1 MDETITEKFYPL
13 DVDYFTEN
21 GKPVIRI
28 YGKTLEGKRIVVLDK
43 QFEPYFYVI
52 PEEDSDT
59 DELINRIM
67 EVKVENAEIVR
78 CSLRVMKEL
87 GKDVRVIKVLVS
99 HPQDVPRLREIVSD
113 VEGVKEVREH
123 DIPFHRRYLI
133 DSGIKPIEKTEIR
146 GTKLKKDY
154 RADVILEKV
163 VNEIGKDRLN
173 KNNDGDFL
181 SHLHL
186 LSFDIEV
193 YNPFLSPRSKKD
205 PIIMIS
211 LADNLGYSSVL
222 TYKDETRNEYV
233 EVLSN
238 EKEIIKRFVEI
249 INERNPDILVG
260 YNTDLFDFGYLRD
273 RAEKYKAK
281 LDLGI
286 DGSDL
291 KFERG
296 GYGSKAKIRGR
307 PHIDLYPVIR
317 RSFRLSK
324 YTLEDVAEELLGRE
338 KTKISVKEIFRCWDE
353 GGEKLKELIQY
364 SLEDALVTLEI
375 GENIIPL
382 QLELCKIVGQ
392 TPFDIAR
399 MTSGQLVEWLLI
411 KKAHEY
417 NEVVPNR
424 PRGRDLIER
433 EAESIVGGYVRQPE
447 KGLHEDIVL
456 FDFRALYPSI
466 IVTHNIDPST
476 LNCECCENENVA
488 PKLGYRFCLKE
499 KGFIPRILED
509 LIKKR
514 VEIKNSIK
522 KEEDP
527 TKRRILDIQQ
537 QALKILANSFY
548 GYMGYPRA
556 RWYCKEA
563 AESVTAWGR
572 YYIQESIKTAE
583 KFGLKVVYGD
593 TDSLFCK
600 ANGMSSEK
608 INDFVRQINSN
619 LPGII
624 ELEYEGR
631 YRRGIFVTKKRYAM
645 IDDQGKMIVRGLELV
660 RRDWAEIAKETQKK
674 VLGAILREGSPEKAA
689 EIIRNEIKRIK
700 EKNVDI
706 EDLIIYT
713 QLTKDISEYKT
724 DAPHVTI
731 AKRARKMGMDISRG
745 SIIGY
750 VVARGDGKIGDRALL
765 VDEIE
770 KFDYDP
776 DYYIDNQLL
785 PAVLRIMEA
794 VGYTEKDLK
803 TDKVQFSLD
812 MFSD

>member
-1 MDETITEKFYPL
+1 MTESITENFYPL

-28 YGKTLEGKRIVVLDK
+28 YGKTTEAKRIVVLDK
-43 QFEPYFYVI
+43 YFEPYFYAI
-52 PEEDSDT
+52 PEDNVDT
-59 DELINRIM
+59 DDLIKKILNI
-67 EVKVENAEIVR
+67 KVERAEILR
-78 CSLRVMKEL
+78 CSPKMMKEY
-87 GKDVRVIKVLVS
+87 GKDVHIIEIFVS
-99 HPQDVPRLREIVSD
+99 HPQDVPKLREIVPD
-113 VEGVKEVREH
+113 IEGVKEVREH
-123 DIPFHRRYLI
+123 DIPFYRRYLI
-133 DSGIKPIEKTEIR
+133 DSDIKPLEKTEIK
-146 GTKLKKDY
+146 GKGVKKDY
-154 RADVILEKV
+154 RADIILEK
-163 VNEIGKDRLN
+163 EERIN
-173 KNNDGDFL
+173 KIKGEKKKEDYL
-181 SHLHL
+181 SNLHL

-193 YNPFLSPRSKKD
+193 YNPLLSPRPEKD

-211 LADNLGYSSVL
+211 LADNFGYSSVL
-222 TYKDETRNEYV
+222 TYKEKIKNKCIEI
-233 EVLSN
+233 LSS

-249 INERNPDILVG
+249 VNEKNPDVVIG

-273 RAEKYKAK
+273 RAEKYKVN
-281 LDLGI
+281 LDLGV

-296 GYGSKAKIRGR
+296 GYGSKAKIRGI

-338 KTKISVKEIFRCWDE
+338 KTKISVKEIFKCWDE
-353 GGEKLKELIQY
+353 GGEELERLVQY
-364 SLEDALVTLEI
+364 SLEDAIITLEI
-375 GENIIPL
+375 GKNILPL

-392 TPFDIAR
+392 TPFDISR

-411 KKAHEY
+411 KKAYEY
-417 NEVVPNR
+417 NEIVPNR
-424 PRGRDLIER
+424 PKGRDLIER

-447 KGLHEDIVL
+447 KGLHIDIVL
-456 FDFRALYPSI
+456 FDFRSLYPSI

-476 LNCECCENENVA
+476 LNCGCCVNDNVG
-488 PKLGYRFCLKE
+488 PKSGHRFCQKE

-509 LIKKR
+509 LVKRRMDIKK
-514 VEIKNSIK
+514 SIK

-527 TKRRILDIQQ
+527 MKRRILDIQQ

-556 RWYCKEA
+556 RWYCREA

-572 YYIQESIKTAE
+572 YYIQETIKMAE
-583 KFGLKVVYGD
+583 NFGLKVVYGD
-593 TDSLFCK
+593 TDSLFCE
-600 ANGMSSEK
+600 ANGISSEK
-608 INDFVRQINSN
+608 IKDFVKQINST

-631 YRRGIFVTKKRYAM
+631 YKRGIFVTKKRYAM
-645 IDDQGKMIVRGLELV
+645 VDEDGKMVVRGLELV
-660 RRDWAEIAKETQKK
+660 RRDWAQIAKETQKN
-674 VLGAILREGSPEKAA
+674 VLMAILREGSPEKAA
-689 EIIRNEIKRIK
+689 EIIRNEIKKIK
-700 EKNVDI
+700 GKNVNT

-713 QLTKDISEYKT
+713 QLTKDVSEYKT
-724 DAPHVTI
+724 DAPHVSI
-731 AKRARKMGMDISRG
+731 AKRAKKMGREISRG

-750 VVARGDGKIGDRALL
+750 VVTRGEGKIGNRALL

-794 VGYTEKDLK
+794 LGYNEGDLK

-812 MFSD
+812 MFGD